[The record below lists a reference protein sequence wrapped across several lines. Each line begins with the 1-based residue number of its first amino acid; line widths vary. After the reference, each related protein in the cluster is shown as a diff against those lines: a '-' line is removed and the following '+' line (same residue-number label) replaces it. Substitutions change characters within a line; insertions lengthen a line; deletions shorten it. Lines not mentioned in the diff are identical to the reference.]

1 MEISKNRYRKPLCDT
16 KTDFHIETIL
26 DHSVKKDSVIFA
38 LTVVIFN
45 SNLYHFL
52 FYHSAVLSI
61 SESAII
67 SQPSVVKWEA
77 VLNQT

>member
-38 LTVVIFN
+38 
-45 SNLYHFL
+45 
-52 FYHSAVLSI
+52 VLSI